1 MNVVAPGYVEDT
13 EFFGDGMDEERHARL
28 VAETSP
34 GRAGTPGDVA
44 TTLHWLASHGAG
56 HITSQII
63 QVNGGAERGH

>member
-1 MNVVAPGYVEDT
+1 MNVVAPGHVEDT
-13 EFFGDGMDEERHARL
+13 EFSGDAMGAERRARL
-28 VAETSP
+28 VGETSN

-44 TTLHWLASHGAG
+44 GTLHWLASPADG